1 MSFELHPRLA
11 EDTLEVGELPL
22 CRVLLMND
30 LTYPW
35 CILVPQR
42 TATREIHHLAAA
54 DQLQLLQEISGV
66 AAAMESAFKADKM
79 NIAALG
85 NVVPQLHVHIIA
97 RFEADPVW
105 PAPVWGKLPPRPY
118 PLADRKQRIAKM
130 HTAFET
136 LNGFSA
142 STRSLS

>member
-11 EDTLEVGELPL
+11 QDTLEVGVLPL

-30 LTYPW
+30 LAYPW

-42 TATREIHHLAAA
+42 IAIREIHQLEAT
-54 DQLQLLQEISGV
+54 DQLQLLQEISGISS
-66 AAAMESAFKADKM
+66 AMESAFNADKM
-79 NIAALG
+79 NVASLG

-105 PAPVWGKLPPRPY
+105 PAPVWGKLPAQPY
-118 PLADRKQRIAKM
+118 PLADRKQRIRKL
-130 HTAFET
+130 HTAFEAMH
-136 LNGFSA
+136 GFLGSEA
-142 STRSLS
+142 SF